1 MQFLTAQPEA
11 STQQTLCSLKGT
23 FLIPL
28 KRNVFLT
35 AIFLFRLQML
45 GFFFH
50 SSLGNSQS
58 SVLFPKTTHSVC
70 LVLPNVNLSCWLADS
85 GPEPALHSFSGWQCW
100 TQKLFCC
107 LSCHKVPSGSFSC
120 SLAGFIDRKH
130 NYIACVLRDPQ
141 PLLCDWLCIG
151 KQHSTGEEDLYR
163 EAAETEKRPSLFWG
177 WRKLLPIFSENFY
190 GLNACW
196 RLEHFKSTPGAQT

>member
-1 MQFLTAQPEA
+1 MQFLTAHPEA

-35 AIFLFRLQML
+35 ALFVRL
-45 GFFFH
+45 GFKCWGVFFH
-50 SSLGNSQS
+50 SSLGTSQS

-85 GPEPALHSFSGWQCW
+85 GPEPALHSFSGCQRW
-100 TQKLFCC
+100 TPKLFCC
-107 LSCHKVPSGSFSC
+107 LSCHKVPPVSFSC
-120 SLAGFIDRKH
+120 SLAGVIDRKH

-141 PLLCDWLCIG
+141 PLLCDWLCISQ
-151 KQHSTGEEDLYR
+151 QHSTGGEDLYR
-163 EAAETEKRPSLFWG
+163 EAAEIEKRPSMFVLGVREVTAHFLREFLWTEC
-177 WRKLLPIFSENFY
+177 LLEV
-190 GLNACW
+190 
-196 RLEHFKSTPGAQT
+196 GAL